1 MPTKSKSSKS
11 RSSAGSRT
19 TIDHDEIRAW
29 ADAREGMPACVK
41 GTGGG
46 GDSGLLRIDFP
57 GFSGEESLQQITWD
71 EFFEKFDEQN
81 LAFLYQEQ
89 TRDGEESRFNK
100 LVRRTGA
107 GRGGGR
113 RSSGGKSSRAKSR
126 SGKTS
131 PEKSGRGRSS
141 ASRPGAKARSGAKA
155 HSGKS
160 ASGAKAGHGS
170 TRGGSRSAGRGGAKA
185 SRRSAGNA
193 RGR

>member
-1 MPTKSKSSKS
+1 MPTKSKSSTS

-19 TIDHDEIRAW
+19 TTNHDEIRAW

-46 GDSGLLRIDFP
+46 GDTGLLRIDFP
-57 GFSGEESLQQITWD
+57 GFSGDESLQQITWD

-89 TRDGEESRFNK
+89 TRDGEQSRFNK

-107 GRGGGR
+107 GRSGGS
-113 RSSGGKSSRAKSR
+113 RSSGGKSARAKS
-126 SGKTS
+126 SSAKTS
-131 PEKSGRGRSS
+131 PEKSSRGRSS

-155 HSGKS
+155 SSGKS
-160 ASGAKAGHGS
+160 ASGAKPGQGS
-170 TRGGSRSAGRGGAKA
+170 TRSGSRSASRGGAKS
-185 SRRSAGNA
+185 SRRSAGKA
-193 RGR
+193 R